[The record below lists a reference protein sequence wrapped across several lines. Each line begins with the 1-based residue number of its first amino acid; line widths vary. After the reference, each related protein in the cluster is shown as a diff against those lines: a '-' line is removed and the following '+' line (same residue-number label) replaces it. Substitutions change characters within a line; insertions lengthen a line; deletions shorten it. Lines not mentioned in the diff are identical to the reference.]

1 VNFRRW
7 RGKNKP
13 FIRFLEQILP
23 EIFGSASYYGIGKI
37 LRQYSNFPAFL
48 PLPVNVQHGYVGGG
62 VHRHDARRDAPENWF
77 WDEYTRKSHM
87 KAFPGIKGRTVGAP
101 FLYLLRNINYSS
113 LQKTE
118 KSGTIV
124 FPSHSSALV
133 TVSADFGAFA
143 QQLEQ
148 LPDDFHPITVCAYHI
163 DLDRGVYQP
172 FIDKGF
178 KVVINGRSLYEK
190 AFQDNFIDN
199 AKDKKFAISN
209 KICTALFFANALGL
223 ISYQLGPASV
233 SEICDPHYLET
244 IKKDKL
250 EKYNATVEEYFTF
263 PDAEYEVQKKFVLQQ
278 LGQDHMLSPEEMNKL
293 LWSHA
298 ISIKYAVV
306 LIKITVLSLLFR
318 LKKFLRIPSIRF
330 FGKSV

>member
-1 VNFRRW
+1 M
-7 RGKNKP
+7 
-13 FIRFLEQILP
+13 P

-37 LRQYSNFPAFL
+37 LKQYSNFPAFL

-87 KAFPGIKGRTVGAP
+87 KSFPGIKGRTVGAP

-113 LQKTE
+113 LQQTE

-133 TVSADFGAFA
+133 TASADFNAFA
-143 QQLEQ
+143 EQLEQ
-148 LPDDFHPITVCAYHI
+148 LPDEFHPVTVCAYHI

-172 FIDKGF
+172 FIEKGF
-178 KVVINGRSLYEK
+178 KVVTNGRNLYEK
-190 AFQDNFIDN
+190 AFQDNFIKN

-209 KICTALFFANALGL
+209 NICTALCFSNALGL
-223 ISYQLGPASV
+223 ISYRLGPDFYIESK
-233 SEICDPHYLET
+233 DPHFQEVYRR
-244 IKKDKL
+244 DKA
-250 EKYNATVEEYFTF
+250 EKYRAYIGEYFIF
-263 PDAEYEVQKKFVLQQ
+263 PDAEYDVQKKMVLRL

-306 LIKITVLSLLFR
+306 LIKITVLSCLFR
-318 LKKFLRIPSIRF
+318 LKAFLGIPSIRSF
-330 FGKSV
+330 RKGL